1 MMKKIYIILTAAIAL
16 LAVSCDKFL
25 DKMPDNRTEI
35 DNQDKIQAILT
46 SAYPSI
52 DYMLVTEF
60 MSDNVDDYGK
70 NNPYTDRF
78 IDEVYAWKDVTET
91 DNEDPESIWEASYHA
106 IACANEALNGI
117 AKLQAEDPTIDL
129 SAEKAEALLCR
140 AYNHFI
146 LVNVFCMAYNKETS
160 STDLGVPYMTKSETT
175 LKPPYERGNVADV
188 YENIAKDLEAALP
201 YVSERYYSVPKYHF
215 NSKAAYAFAARFYLY
230 FEEYDKSV
238 EYATKCLGTQPE
250 SMLRDWAYQSTMTQ
264 KLTPIV
270 EHYIDASLNCNL
282 LLMTAYSKMGLAFGP
297 YYVYSRYSHGN
308 YLAQTETGE
317 ALPNLWNGSN
327 NTYYMGMKEY
337 EATNLD
343 KTMFWKLPYL
353 FEYTDP
359 VARIGYY
366 RTVYPAFAAD
376 QVLLER
382 AEANVLRGPAHYQEA
397 LDDMNLWVKN
407 IASGDPEALPRVLDQ
422 ARINQ
427 WFGDDNMR
435 YAVWDTSRVKKHLSP
450 RFKTVQGEKI
460 EDGTDAEHML
470 QAVLAM
476 KRVEQLGQGLRW
488 FDIKRY
494 GIQIDRRIINAAGRP
509 YRKTDTLEPH
519 DLRQAVQIPKKVS
532 DAGIEK
538 NPR

>member
-1 MMKKIYIILTAAIAL
+1 MKKIHIILTAAIAL
-16 LAVSCDKFL
+16 LSVSCDKFL

-35 DNQDKIQAILT
+35 DSPEKIQAILT
-46 SAYPSI
+46 SAYPST

-70 NNPYTDRF
+70 NNPNTDRF
-78 IDEVYAWKDVTET
+78 IDEVYAWADVTET

-106 IACANEALNGI
+106 IACANEALKAI
-117 AKLQAEDPTIDL
+117 DKLQEEDPTADF
-129 SAEKAEALLCR
+129 SAERAEALLCR

-160 STDLGVPYMTKSETT
+160 DKDLGVPYMTKPETT
-175 LKPPYERGNVADV
+175 LKPPYERGNVAQV
-188 YENIAKDLEAALP
+188 YELIEKDLKEALP
-201 YVSERYYSVPKYHF
+201 YVSERYYTVPKYHF
-215 NSKAAYAFAARFYLY
+215 NTKAAYAFAARFYLY
-230 FEEYDKSV
+230 YEKWDESV
-238 EYATKCLGTQPE
+238 KYATECLGSEPE
-250 SMLRDWAYQSTMTQ
+250 SLLRDWAYQSTMTQ
-264 KLTPIV
+264 KYSPIV
-270 EHYIDASLNCNL
+270 EHYIDAALNSNL

-327 NTYYMGMKEY
+327 QTYYMGMKEY

-343 KTMFWKLPYL
+343 KTIFWKLPYL

-366 RTVYPAFAAD
+366 RTVYPAFASD

-382 AEANVLRGPAHYQEA
+382 AEANILRGPDHYQEA

-407 IASGDPEALPRVLDQ
+407 IASGDPERLPRVLDQ
-422 ARINQ
+422 ARINS
-427 WFGDDNMR
+427 WFGDENMR
-435 YAVWDTSRVKKHLSP
+435 YAVWDTSRVKKHLNP
-450 RFKTVQGEKI
+450 HFKTAQGETIK
-460 EDGTDAEHML
+460 DGTDAERML
-470 QAVLAM
+470 QCVLAM

-509 YRKTDTLEPH
+509 YRKTGTLEAH
-519 DLRQAVQIPKKVS
+519 DPRQAVQIPKKVS